1 MLASLPGTGSWA
13 QLGVDGLGGGEEGR
27 SLQQEPQPELPP
39 L

>member
-13 QLGVDGLGGGEEGR
+13 QLGVDGLGGGEGGR